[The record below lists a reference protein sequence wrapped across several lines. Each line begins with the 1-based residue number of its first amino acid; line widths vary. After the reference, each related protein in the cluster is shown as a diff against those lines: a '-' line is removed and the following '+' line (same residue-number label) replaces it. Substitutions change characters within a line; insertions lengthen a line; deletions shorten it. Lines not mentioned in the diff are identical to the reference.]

1 MTATLG
7 SNQLLAFIKFLRG
20 RNIPVSPADTLD
32 AVQAASLLGYE
43 QRDTLRDGLAAVLAK
58 SSHEELTYRE
68 AFDLFFQ
75 PAKNEAQRTSAQE
88 DASAAQESPDSGEV
102 VAGQQDAVGDSLED
116 LLQGASGGMDPALS
130 ELAASSLMQAL
141 QGGDE
146 AALSL

>member
-88 DASAAQESPDSGEV
+88 DASPPRITGPGE

-116 LLQGASGGMDPALS
+116 LLQGASGGWIRRCRNWRHHR
-130 ELAASSLMQAL
+130 
-141 QGGDE
+141 
-146 AALSL
+146 

>member
-1 MTATLG
+1 MTATPG

-20 RNIPVSPADTLD
+20 RDIPVSPADTLD

-75 PAKNEAQRTSAQE
+75 PAKNEAQQTSAQE
-88 DASAAQESPDSGEV
+88 
-102 VAGQQDAVGDSLED
+102 
-116 LLQGASGGMDPALS
+116 
-130 ELAASSLMQAL
+130 
-141 QGGDE
+141 
-146 AALSL
+146 LSLIHI